1 MAKSISSFVN
11 TIGANGGMSLTT
23 GYNISWKFPDIGDAP
38 GVKPTEPGGS
48 GLKAQLKSRFPN
60 WDTDESPINMMVEE
74 AQLPNVQSATGQ
86 LQGRYLGENQIQ
98 YPYAKMY
105 SDVSFTWMCDA
116 NLTPLK
122 FFHYWYNY
130 MYSGNKSG
138 VYNEV
143 GKPETGKSFNQV
155 ESLGSAARPINREV
169 RMRYPETYLA
179 KCIVIKTEPGAA
191 TVDDRASMAF
201 VLEDIFPYS
210 IDSVPL
216 SYGTSQLTKVS
227 VNFHY
232 AKHTVISND
241 ISKYGTGGGFKKL
254 IDDIKKTFGGG
265 N

>member
-11 TIGANGGMSLTT
+11 AMNANGGMSLTT
-23 GYNISWKFPDIGDAP
+23 GYNIGWFLPTDLKGEMDSKFSGWE
-38 GVKPTEPGGS
+38 KP
-48 GLKAQLKSRFPN
+48 
-60 WDTDESPINMMVEE
+60 ESPINMMVEE

-86 LQGRYLGENQIQ
+86 LQGRYLGESQIQ

-138 VYNEV
+138 TLNEV
-143 GKPETGKSFNQV
+143 GRNFAGKSFNNIRS
-155 ESLGSAARPINREV
+155 EGAEKRPINREV

-179 KCIVIKTEPGAA
+179 KCIVIKTEPGAS

-241 ISKYGTGGGFKKL
+241 ISKYGTGGDFKKL
-254 IDDIKKTFGGG
+254 IDDIKKTFGIG

>member
-1 MAKSISSFVN
+1 MAKSISSF
-11 TIGANGGMSLTT
+11 ISAMSANGGMSLTT
-23 GYNISWKFPDIGDAP
+23 GYNVIWNFPTVKDGSVKDGLDDLFP
-38 GVKPTEPGGS
+38 GWE
-48 GLKAQLKSRFPN
+48 Q
-60 WDTDESPINMMVEE
+60 DESPINMMVEE
-74 AQLPNVQSATGQ
+74 AQLPNIQSATGQ

-98 YPYAKMY
+98 YPYARLY

-130 MYSGNKSG
+130 MYSGSESSDEIG
-138 VYNEV
+138 LDES
-143 GKPETGKSFNQV
+143 GKSFGGV
-155 ESLGSAARPINREV
+155 KSLANTSGSISREV
-169 RMRYPETYLA
+169 RMKYPETYLA

-210 IDSVPL
+210 IDTVPL

-232 AKHTVISND
+232 AKHTVIDND
-241 ISKYGTGGGFKKL
+241 ISKYGTGSDFKKL
-254 IDDIKKTFGGG
+254 IDDLKKAFT
-265 N
+265 

>member
-11 TIGANGGMSLTT
+11 AMNANGGMSLTT
-23 GYNISWKFPDIGDAP
+23 GYNISWILPPTLKGDLT
-38 GVKPTEPGGS
+38 K
-48 GLKAQLKSRFPN
+48 RFPG
-60 WDTDESPINMMVEE
+60 WEQDESPINMMVEE
-74 AQLPNVQSATGQ
+74 AQLPNIQSATGQ

-98 YPYAKMY
+98 YPYARLY

-130 MYSGNKSG
+130 MYSGSKSSDEIGLDESGESFGG
-138 VYNEV
+138 VKNLA
-143 GKPETGKSFNQV
+143 GTSGI
-155 ESLGSAARPINREV
+155 INREV
-169 RMRYPETYLA
+169 RMKYPETYLG

-232 AKHTVISND
+232 AKHTVIDND
-241 ISKYGTGGGFKKL
+241 ISKYGTGGDFKKI
-254 IDDIKKTFGGG
+254 IDDLKQAFGIG

>member
-11 TIGANGGMSLTT
+11 AMNANGGMSLTT
-23 GYNISWKFPDIGDAP
+23 GYNISWILPPTLKGDLT
-38 GVKPTEPGGS
+38 K
-48 GLKAQLKSRFPN
+48 RFPG
-60 WDTDESPINMMVEE
+60 WEQDESPINMMVEE
-74 AQLPNVQSATGQ
+74 AQLPNIQSATGQ

-98 YPYAKMY
+98 YPYARLY

-130 MYSGNKSG
+130 MYSGSKSSDEIGLDESGGSFDG
-138 VYNEV
+138 VKKLA
-143 GKPETGKSFNQV
+143 GTSGIIS
-155 ESLGSAARPINREV
+155 REV
-169 RMRYPETYLA
+169 RMKYPEKYLG

-201 VLEDIFPYS
+201 LLEDIFPYS

-232 AKHTVISND
+232 AKHTVIDND
-241 ISKYGTGGGFKKL
+241 ISKYGTGEDFKKI
-254 IDDIKKTFGGG
+254 IDDLKKSFGVG

>member
-1 MAKSISSFVN
+1 MAKSISSF
-11 TIGANGGMSLTT
+11 ISAMSANGGMSLTT
-23 GYNISWKFPDIGDAP
+23 GYNISWILPSTLKGDLT
-38 GVKPTEPGGS
+38 K
-48 GLKAQLKSRFPN
+48 RFPG
-60 WDTDESPINMMVEE
+60 WEQDESPINMMVEE
-74 AQLPNVQSATGQ
+74 AQLPNIQSATGQ

-98 YPYAKMY
+98 YPYARLY

-130 MYSGNKSG
+130 MYSGSESSDEIGLDESG
-138 VYNEV
+138 E
-143 GKPETGKSFNQV
+143 SFGDVKKFAV
-155 ESLGSAARPINREV
+155 ESGSISREV
-169 RMRYPETYLA
+169 RMKYPETYLG

-210 IDSVPL
+210 IDTVPL

-232 AKHTVISND
+232 AKHTVIDND
-241 ISKYGTGGGFKKL
+241 ISKYGTGSDFKKL
-254 IDDIKKTFGGG
+254 IDDLKKAFT
-265 N
+265 

>member
-11 TIGANGGMSLTT
+11 AMNANGGMSLTT
-23 GYNISWKFPDIGDAP
+23 GYNISWILPSTLKGDLT
-38 GVKPTEPGGS
+38 K
-48 GLKAQLKSRFPN
+48 RFPG
-60 WDTDESPINMMVEE
+60 WEQDESPINMMVEE
-74 AQLPNVQSATGQ
+74 AQLPNIQSATGQ

-98 YPYAKMY
+98 YPYAKLY

-116 NLTPLK
+116 NMTPFK

-130 MYSGNKSG
+130 IYSGNTTQQEFVDG
-138 VYNEV
+138 
-143 GKPETGKSFNQV
+143 ETGERLPGKSFNALKSKAK
-155 ESLGSAARPINREV
+155 ESNSINREV
-169 RMRYPETYLA
+169 RMKYPETYLG

-210 IDSVPL
+210 IDTVPL

-232 AKHTVISND
+232 AKHTVIDND
-241 ISKYGTGGGFKKL
+241 ISKYGTGSDFKKL
-254 IDDIKKTFGGG
+254 IDDLKKAFT
-265 N
+265 

>member
-11 TIGANGGMSLTT
+11 AMNANGGMSLTT
-23 GYNISWKFPDIGDAP
+23 GYNISWILPPTLKGDLT
-38 GVKPTEPGGS
+38 K
-48 GLKAQLKSRFPN
+48 RFPG
-60 WDTDESPINMMVEE
+60 WEQDESPINMMVEE
-74 AQLPNVQSATGQ
+74 AQLPNIQSATGQ

-98 YPYAKMY
+98 YPYARLY

-130 MYSGNKSG
+130 MYSGSKSSDEIGLDESGESFGG
-138 VYNEV
+138 VKNLA
-143 GKPETGKSFNQV
+143 GTSGIIS
-155 ESLGSAARPINREV
+155 REV
-169 RMRYPETYLA
+169 RMKYPEKYLG

-232 AKHTVISND
+232 AKHTVIDND
-241 ISKYGTGGGFKKL
+241 ISKYGTGGDFKKI
-254 IDDIKKTFGGG
+254 IDDLKKSFGVG